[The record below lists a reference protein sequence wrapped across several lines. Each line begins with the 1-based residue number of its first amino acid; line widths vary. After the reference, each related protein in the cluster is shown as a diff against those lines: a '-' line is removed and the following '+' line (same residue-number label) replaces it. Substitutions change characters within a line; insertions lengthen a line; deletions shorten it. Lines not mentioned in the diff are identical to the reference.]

1 MAKPTPQAY
10 EVLDYLK
17 QHGKIDPMT
26 ALSKLGVYRLAA
38 RILELRQNNFDIETV
53 LVKVRPETS
62 YAKYIYKGE
71 KKA

>member
-26 ALSKLGVYRLAA
+26 ALSKLGIYRLAA
-38 RILELRQNNFDIETV
+38 RVLELRQNNFDIETV
-53 LVKVRPETS
+53 RVRINQKTS